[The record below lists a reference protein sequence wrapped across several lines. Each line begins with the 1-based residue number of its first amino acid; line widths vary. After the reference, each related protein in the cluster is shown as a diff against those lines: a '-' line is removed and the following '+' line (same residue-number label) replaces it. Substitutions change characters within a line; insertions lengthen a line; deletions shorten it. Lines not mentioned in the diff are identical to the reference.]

1 MEENVIQIK
10 DEIMINV
17 NVSVKKLQVC
27 ENDYILNP
35 AERSCKNGKYLA
47 AIMDDSAI
55 MWDENIDVEAKLQ
68 DKKTKT
74 VARL

>member
-1 MEENVIQIK
+1 
-10 DEIMINV
+10 MINV

-35 AERSCKNGKYLA
+35 AECSCKNGKYLA

-55 MWDENIDVEAKLQ
+55 TWDENIDVEAKL
-68 DKKTKT
+68 
-74 VARL
+74 